1 MNEFLISIVM
11 ILLFTSLIFSI
22 SYIIMKILKI
32 NHPKDKFRI
41 YTMVLI
47 SILFIFLLSIT
58 VVGENLQNKN
68 IFDNYSIKNNQK
80 SSSIVF
86 VIDETQSE
94 KDDNIC
100 LKESIEDKCT
110 SKLCCDDELENCNH
124 DTQNV
129 MSFFINSP
137 NDINELISQIK
148 SGKLISSINEKDSE
162 ITVNQN
168 SIITYLSDD
177 KKNDNIIQEESNSV
191 PFILL
196 FNIILILLCLS
207 YLTFN
212 LIFGKKI
219 ILKNVNAKKCND
231 SKVKK
236 LVKEL
241 CREIKIKTPKIYI
254 FNGEP
259 NAFVFGYPVSLVIST
274 KLINCLSQKELK
286 IALRHELAHI
296 SNKDHILKPLL
307 QTMRILFFY
316 NPFVHILYK
325 KMINERELLA
335 DSKFIGSKSEKIA
348 FMEILFKINDFRKKH
363 TVFSNNIYGSS
374 SLLLVSNKTK
384 KLEITDRFN
393 HLFSSGR
400 KKSLITTLTCIFLL
414 ISNISAIA
422 IAQNSFLNNSI
433 DINEEFKTNSIQNNF
448 EDDFNPNFNSI
459 YIVRLIKQNAKSYNI
474 IVIEDSFCNTDSEC

>member
-1 MNEFLISIVM
+1 MNDFLISIAM
-11 ILLFTSLIFSI
+11 ILFFTSLIFSI
-22 SYIIMKILKI
+22 SYIFMKILKI

-41 YTMVLI
+41 YTMVLL
-47 SILFIFLLSIT
+47 SILFIFLLSVT
-58 VVGENLQNKN
+58 VVGDNFQNQN
-68 IFDNYSIKNNQK
+68 IVDNYSIKNNQD

-86 VIDETQSE
+86 VIDETQLE
-94 KDDNIC
+94 KDESTCLKDSVDPECTSNIC
-100 LKESIEDKCT
+100 CN
-110 SKLCCDDELENCNH
+110 DEIDNCNH

-137 NDINELISQIK
+137 KDVNDLISQIK
-148 SGKLISSINEKDSE
+148 SGKIIPSINEKDSE

-168 SIITYLSDD
+168 TIITDMFD
-177 KKNDNIIQEESNSV
+177 EKIKENIIQKESNSV
-191 PFILL
+191 PYFLYFNLILIVLSLAYLL
-196 FNIILILLCLS
+196 FNLG
-207 YLTFN
+207 
-212 LIFGKKI
+212 FGKKI
-219 ILKNVNAKKCND
+219 ILKNVKANKCHD
-231 SKVKK
+231 SKV
-236 LVKEL
+236 LQIVKEM
-241 CREIKIKTPKIYI
+241 CREINIKTPKIYI
-254 FNGEP
+254 FNGEA

-274 KLINCLSQKELK
+274 KLIDCLSPKELK

-363 TVFSNNIYGSS
+363 TVFSKNIYGSN
-374 SLLLVSNKTK
+374 SLLLVSHKIK

-393 HLFSSGR
+393 HLFSRSR
-400 KKSLITTLTCIFLL
+400 KKSLITTLICIFVF

-422 IAQNSFLNNSI
+422 IAQNSFLNNSN
-433 DINEEFKTNSIQNNF
+433 DINEELKTGSIQNNF
-448 EDDFNPNFNSI
+448 ENENNPNFNSI
-459 YIVRLIKQNAKSYNI
+459 YIVRLIKQNPKSYDI
-474 IVIEDSFCNTDSEC
+474 VVIEDSFCNSDNEC